1 MLYSRGGINNDAGG
15 ILRHRLFPV
24 NNYFKVTPEPQNV
37 WERIQD
43 VLHLETA
50 PEIARKLGLAAQSV
64 YDWKKGKL
72 PGLDMLLKI
81 SETGNASL
89 HWLVT
94 GSGPKRLDRAT
105 EVEPGEIPIFFGPR
119 EHQIIQK
126 LAAEAKREFED
137 EVRELVLENLKG
149 RGLARD
155 RIETS
160 NIVFFGDNVPR
171 MVMMSLQGEIA
182 AGVPLEMFSSPE
194 DVRVPQDFDRP
205 GKQMFVL
212 RVRGESMIDDGILD
226 GDFIVC
232 EASRTAV
239 RGQTVVAVIDGEK
252 ATVKNYYP
260 ERGRIR
266 LQPANE
272 LHEPIFITD
281 DRIEIQGIVVGLWRP
296 PQK

>member
-1 MLYSRGGINNDAGG
+1 MRCQLEN
-15 ILRHRLFPV
+15 
-24 NNYFKVTPEPQNV
+24 KVSPISQSV

-43 VLHLETA
+43 LLHLETA
-50 PEIARKLGLAAQSV
+50 PEIARKLGLAPPSV

-72 PGLDMLLKI
+72 PSLDTLLRI
-81 SETGNASL
+81 AELGNASL

-94 GSGPKRLDRAT
+94 GKGPKWIDRAT
-105 EVEPGEIPIFFGPR
+105 EMEAGEVAVFFGPR

-126 LAAEAKREFED
+126 LAAESKRQFED

-149 RGLARD
+149 RGLVKD
-155 RIETS
+155 RVETS
-160 NIVFFGDNVPR
+160 NIVFFGDHVPR
-171 MVMMSLQGEIA
+171 MVEMRLLGTIA
-182 AGVPLEMFSSPE
+182 AGAPLETFATPE
-194 DVRVPQDFDRP
+194 TVRVPQDFERV

-212 RVRGESMIDDGILD
+212 RVQGESMIDEGIRD

-232 EASRTAV
+232 EATKTALA
-239 RGQTVVAVIDGEK
+239 GQTVVAVIDGEK

-266 LQPANE
+266 LQPANQM
-272 LHEPIFITD
+272 HEPIFITD

-296 PQK
+296 PQ